1 MKFTEQ
7 SPRHDPSKR
16 HWRRAQPKQVRP
28 HGSSERCRP
37 GRSTRCHTCY
47 REPTDLDHLTATFE
61 EIDFF
66 SAQLR
71 QPFKEGAHRIAA
83 RQQRVEPFE
92 RAISRPVCLAE
103 SFGVIFRGHNQLG
116 STGEGR
122 VTTPADPRQELAA
135 FFGIPRAHKLV
146 GLKPR

>member
-1 MKFTEQ
+1 M
-7 SPRHDPSKR
+7 
-16 HWRRAQPKQVRP
+16 RP

-37 GRSTRCHTCY
+37 GRPTRCHTCY
-47 REPTDLDHLTATFE
+47 REPSDLDHLTATLK

-92 RAISRPVCLAE
+92 RGIGRPACLAE
-103 SFGVIFRGHNQLG
+103 SFGVTFGGHDQLG
-116 STGEGR
+116 GMGEGR
-122 VTTPADPRQELAA
+122 VASPADPRQELTA
-135 FFGIPRAHKLV
+135 FFGMPRADELARFEPGIMFDPKIIKWIIAYVHA
-146 GLKPR
+146 PEAPE